1 MLGVSRSGYY
11 AWERPKSVRDI
22 ENEALK
28 EQIKLIH
35 EKTKQTY
42 GSRKITKELH
52 RKGKLV
58 NHKRVERLMKQQGLR
73 SKVAKKYKATTNS
86 NHHLPVAKNILNRQF
101 KAKRPNIKMVSDIT
115 YLWTEEG
122 WLYIAAVMDLCGQK
136 IVGLSMS
143 ERMTKELVINALDSA
158 HKRYRPAPGALIHS
172 DRGSQYCS
180 NDYQNYLKRHGFI
193 CSMSRKGNCWD
204 NAPMEAFWGKMKYE
218 WLCEHRFLTR
228 EQARAAVFEY
238 VEIFYNRKRLHETN
252 GYLTPEEY
260 YSAAMAAQGGRV
272 DYKNKIGGLQR
283 EGVILNNFS
292 ISTTGNRRLRSERSG
307 DS

>member
-1 MLGVSRSGYY
+1 MAKLCKVLGVSRSGYY
-11 AWERPKSVRDI
+11 AWENRPKSARDK
-22 ENEALK
+22 ENELIK
-28 EQIKLIH
+28 QQIKLIYK
-35 EKTKQTY
+35 KTKRAY
-42 GSRKITKELH
+42 GSRKITRELR

-58 NHKRVERLMKQQGLR
+58 NHKRVERLMKQDGLR
-73 SKVAKKYKATTNS
+73 SKLAKKYKATTNS
-86 NHHLPVAKNILNRQF
+86 NHHLPVAENILNREF
-101 KAKRPNIKMVSDIT
+101 TATRPNMKMVSDIT

-136 IVGLSMS
+136 IVGFSMN

-158 HKRYRPAPGALIHS
+158 CKRYRPAPGALIHS

-193 CSMSRKGNCWD
+193 SSMSRKGNCWD

-218 WLCEHRFLTR
+218 WLCEQRFLTR

-238 VEIFYNRKRLHETN
+238 IEIFYNRQRLHETN

-260 YSAAMAAQGGRV
+260 YSAAMAA
-272 DYKNKIGGLQR
+272 
-283 EGVILNNFS
+283 
-292 ISTTGNRRLRSERSG
+292 
-307 DS
+307 

>member
-1 MLGVSRSGYY
+1 MAKLCKVLGVSRSGYY
-11 AWERPKSVRDI
+11 AWVNRPKSVRDL
-22 ENEALK
+22 ENVIIK
-28 EQIKLIH
+28 EHIKSIYK
-35 EKTKQTY
+35 KTKQSY
-42 GSRKITKELH
+42 GSRKITREL
-52 RKGKLV
+52 RRRGKLV
-58 NHKRVERLMKQQGLR
+58 NHKRVERLMKLEGIK

-86 NHHLPVAKNILNRQF
+86 KHNLPVAENILNRQF
-101 KAKRPNIKMVSDIT
+101 SSARPNMKMVSDIT

-136 IVGLSMS
+136 IVGLSMG

-158 HKRYRPAPGALIHS
+158 YKRYRPGPGALIHS

-218 WLCEHRFLTR
+218 WLYEQRFLTR
-228 EQARAAVFEY
+228 VQARAAVFEY
-238 VEIFYNRKRLHETN
+238 IEIFYNRQRLHETN

-260 YSAAMAAQGGRV
+260 YSAVMVA
-272 DYKNKIGGLQR
+272 
-283 EGVILNNFS
+283 
-292 ISTTGNRRLRSERSG
+292 
-307 DS
+307 